1 MFIRNGRDGTAN
13 SPEGYGGTHPLIEY
27 VGRKKS
33 MTTNDD
39 VGGANPSYQG
49 YDYQKLVTV
58 WVALKL
64 MFRPGVRTDRITIE
78 PASHDDIKANLD
90 VPPDAAECNLSVEAT
105 GELHVQIKFKGA
117 GAWSP
122 KDFAGVVNDKPAQ
135 GTRGPKPRARA
146 KALMLADTTRRYVF
160 ITNASV
166 DGALAM
172 GRVNSPEELSD
183 PTFTPTNLNL
193 KAGEIVAGRFA
204 LIEGMTLEATRQKI
218 DKILTGVLNVP
229 SQGLDGCVE
238 RLKRAVEDRFL
249 AVRAPLHRNDVE
261 KIAEAFGGLP
271 HANPQL
277 AFYVAPGNFDSAEAS
292 LDKHGAVLL
301 IGPSGYGKSLT
312 ADKLAYDRRQADP
325 PYKIVRREEGLGAIE
340 DAFAAPGRVLFHLE
354 DPWGQSRFKKGEAE
368 EWTKRIGDLIAQNAP
383 DKLFVIT
390 SRSEIYRA
398 AISPLPASRW
408 SRLSVTIDDNSYGE
422 AARRKILHG
431 KLKGEGNWRQD
442 LAQQHQERL
451 LKDLKSPL
459 ELISFARE
467 LIAVTKPIEAK
478 VKVLVDR
485 ALTDSRLQVVRDQ
498 INAYGDRG
506 ERGAAVLWALLRF
519 SRALPPKDLADLRR
533 EVDKEREVDIGLD
546 DLAGHLAQ
554 TQLTTDGDG
563 AYVAHAKVIE
573 AMEVIARANFRG
585 TEDALNASS
594 RAALRL
600 VAVKG
605 SGWISVVERLVTGA
619 RSLKDAGVEL
629 GEEIVEAFDKIL
641 IDELAAALGKP
652 GSFRTAWRN
661 ADRYLSSRHPIGRL
675 VHWLEHGAPKAKG
688 RFADF
693 GWKPPEVSQADREA
707 LLAADPKLCILKGF
721 IAHQL
726 PWTDTDYDADKLSA
740 WLAPFRVDIAKAFL
754 DAGEVVS
761 HMARYVMCAD
771 TIADCA
777 LAGSSPPY
785 DAVWTQIE
793 RMQEIVDTALA
804 TSKEDRRQAWQG
816 ELDFAH
822 CLHVQERAEEQGS
835 SADLFAKGY
844 VRARRRRDGHGWIVG
859 HPRQDIILPLW
870 AEVMK
875 LNLPAVTSTELD
887 AFFTAAGDDDHLQAA
902 GLSVIADRRLNFGRD
917 RVFASLNMGKAAAI
931 NAAVRAL
938 SFLEG
943 DGEGTS
949 DRPSAQ
955 TILLDLLPT
964 LPPTRAVMLAP
975 EIVNLESGQSK
986 AGLAQRVLA
995 AAPPE
1000 AAAAVHLALA
1010 RVFRADDATLLNRFR
1025 ELPPGQAETLMVEGP
1040 RNLTRLLL
1048 LLSGAKHLDI
1058 QARAEQWVRSD
1069 DEADAQAAVRA
1080 LAELGTPEARAAI
1093 VNALTHAHYKV
1104 RRTALEVLAP
1114 SSDTAE
1120 RAAIFGRVVDRS
1132 APVRMALAKV
1142 IGQQAW
1148 PEGLDVLVT
1157 LLGDRRNYCRH
1168 PGHQR
1173 RDEPEYQVART
1184 AAEALARYDTLPP
1197 HVLDKITTF
1206 LADDN
1211 GEAIDVVLH
1220 TTLIDLLS
1228 YPDHPT
1234 AWTTLERGLTDVH
1247 VVGDADE
1254 NLYPVRYAA
1263 AWAIV
1268 DRISRHPFE
1277 RNLVPWAAIR
1287 AAADHIDAQLA
1298 APLLLAL
1305 GDQLA
1310 VDSDAATLEALRGK
1324 NASDVRTALALS
1336 MIDDH
1341 EAAADLARR
1350 HGLLAADHPFLDQG
1364 NDLAAGG
1371 TEVPRWSLSTRARE
1385 WLLGLREGADVEAT
1399 LLWMM
1404 AHRTGFDF
1412 GVSEF
1417 MPSVLRRNTSI
1428 PITTPAELFGM
1439 E

>member
-1 MFIRNGRDGTAN
+1 
-13 SPEGYGGTHPLIEY
+13 
-27 VGRKKS
+27 

-64 MFRPGVRTDRITIE
+64 MFGPGASTDHVTVE
-78 PASHDDIKANLD
+78 PASHDDIKADLD
-90 VPPDAAECNLSVEAT
+90 VPPDAADGNLTVAAAS
-105 GELHVQIKFKGA
+105 ELHVQIKFKGA
-117 GAWSP
+117 GAWSS
-122 KDFAGVVNDKPAQ
+122 KNFADVVNDKPAE
-135 GTRGPKPRARA
+135 GTRGPVPRARA
-146 KALMLADTTRRYVF
+146 KALMLADAKRRYVF

-166 DGALAM
+166 DGALAS

-183 PTFTPTNLNL
+183 PTFTPKNLNL
-193 KAGEIVAGRFA
+193 KAGETVAGRFA
-204 LIEGMTLEATRQKI
+204 LIEGMTLDATRQKI
-218 DKILTGVLNVP
+218 DQILTGTLNVP

-249 AVRAPLHRNDVE
+249 KDGSPLRRSDVE
-261 KIAEAFGGLP
+261 RIAEAFGGLP

-277 AFYVAPGNFDSAEAS
+277 VFYVAPANFDSAEES
-292 LDKHGAVLL
+292 LDKYGAVLL

-340 DAFAAPGRVLFHLE
+340 EAFAAPGRTLFHLE
-354 DPWGQSRFKKGEAE
+354 DPWGQSGLRKGEAE
-368 EWTKRIGDLIAQNAP
+368 EWTQRISALIVQKKH

-398 AISPLPASRW
+398 ALSAAPPPLW
-408 SRLSVTIDDNSYGE
+408 SRRAVTIDDNAYNKE
-422 AARRKILHG
+422 ARRKILHG
-431 KLKGEGNWRQD
+431 LLAGPPNWRQD
-442 LAQQHQERL
+442 LAQQHEKRL
-451 LKDLKSPL
+451 LRDLKSPF

-467 LIAVTKPIEAK
+467 LIDVTNPFEAK
-478 VKVLVDR
+478 VDVLVDR
-485 ALTDSRLQVVRDQ
+485 ALSDSRLQVVRDQ
-498 INAYGDRG
+498 ISAYSDRG

-533 EVDKEREVDIGLD
+533 EVDKEREVHIGLD
-546 DLAGHLAQ
+546 DLAAHLAQ
-554 TQLTTDGDG
+554 TQLTIDGDG

-573 AMEVIARANFRG
+573 GMEVIARANFRG
-585 TEDALNASS
+585 TEDALNASA

-600 VAVKG
+600 VAAKG

-619 RSLKDAGVEL
+619 RSLEGAGVEL
-629 GEEIVEAFDKIL
+629 QEDVVEAFDKIL
-641 IDELAAALGKP
+641 IDQLTACVGKP
-652 GSFRTAWRN
+652 SAFRTAWRN
-661 ADRYLSSRHPIGRL
+661 ADRYLSSHQPIGRL
-675 VHWLEHGAPKAKG
+675 VDWLEHGGPRPRGGFEQIAWQPPK
-688 RFADF
+688 
-693 GWKPPEVSQADREA
+693 VSRSEREA
-707 LLAADPKLCILKGF
+707 LLAADPKLRILKGF

-726 PWTDTDYDADKLSA
+726 PWTHIDYDADKLMA
-740 WLAPFRVDIAKAFL
+740 WLTPFKVDFAGAFL
-754 DAGEVVS
+754 AAGEMV
-761 HMARYVMCAD
+761 AQAAEFVMCAD
-771 TIADCA
+771 AIADCA
-777 LAGSSPPY
+777 LSGSNPPY
-785 DAVWTQIE
+785 DAVWLQIE
-793 RMQEIVDTALA
+793 TMQAIVDDVL
-804 TSKEDRRQAWQG
+804 SKANEDRRQAWQG
-816 ELDFAH
+816 ELDYAH
-822 CLHVQERAEEQGS
+822 SLHIQDRTEDEGP
-835 SADLFAKGY
+835 SAFHFAKGY
-844 VRARRRRDGHGWIVG
+844 VRARRRRDGHGWIAG

-875 LNLPAVTSTELD
+875 LNLPEVTSTELD
-887 AFFTAAGDDDHLQAA
+887 AFFTAAGDDDRLQAA
-902 GLSVIADRRLNFGRD
+902 GLSVIADRGLNFGRE
-917 RVFASLNMGKAAAI
+917 RVFVALNKGGPSAI

-938 SFLEG
+938 SFLE
-943 DGEGTS
+943 DDDEGTS
-949 DRPSAQ
+949 GRSSAQ
-955 TILLDLLPT
+955 TILLTLLSTLSPT
-964 LPPTRAVMLAP
+964 KAVMLAL
-975 EIVNLESGQSK
+975 EIVDLEHGRRK
-986 AGLAQRVLA
+986 VELAQRVLA

-1000 AAAAVHLALA
+1000 AMAAVHLALA
-1010 RVFRADDATLLNRFR
+1010 RVLQADDATLLNRFR
-1025 ELPPGQAETLMVEGP
+1025 ELPPGQAETLMAEGP
-1040 RNLTRLLL
+1040 RKLTRLLL
-1048 LLSGAKHLDI
+1048 ELSGAEQLDI
-1058 QARAEQWVRSD
+1058 QARAEQWARSD
-1069 DEADAQAAVRA
+1069 DEDDAQAAVRV
-1080 LAELGTPEARAAI
+1080 LAELGTSEARAAI
-1093 VNALTHAHYKV
+1093 VNALTHAHFKV
-1104 RRTALEVLAP
+1104 RRTALKALAP
-1114 SSDTAE
+1114 GSNTAE
-1120 RAAIFGRVVDRS
+1120 KTAVLDRVADRS
-1132 APVRMALAKV
+1132 APVRQALAQV

-1157 LLGDRRNYCRH
+1157 LLSDRRNYCRH
-1168 PGHQR
+1168 PERQL

-1197 HVLDKITTF
+1197 HVLDQITTF
-1206 LADDN
+1206 LADDD

-1220 TTLIDLLS
+1220 TALLDLLS
-1228 YPDHPT
+1228 YPEHPT

-1277 RNLVPWAAIR
+1277 RNLVPWAAVR

-1350 HGLLAADHPFLDQG
+1350 HGLLAADHPFLDHG
-1364 NDLAAGG
+1364 DDLSAED
-1371 TEVPRWSLSTRARE
+1371 TELSRWPLSTRARE
-1385 WLLGLREGADVEAT
+1385 WLEGLREGADVEAT

-1404 AHRTGFDF
+1404 SHRTGIDF
-1412 GVSEF
+1412 RVSDF
-1417 MPSVLRRNTSI
+1417 IPCALRRNTSV
-1428 PITTPAELFGM
+1428 PITTFAEMFGM